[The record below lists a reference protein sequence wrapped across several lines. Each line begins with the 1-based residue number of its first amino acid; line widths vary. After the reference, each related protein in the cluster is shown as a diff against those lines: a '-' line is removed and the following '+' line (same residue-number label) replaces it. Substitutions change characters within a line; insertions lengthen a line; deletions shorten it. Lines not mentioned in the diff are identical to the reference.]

1 MYKNSE
7 LSKNLLTKIKQ
18 ANKIKVRTLDK
29 KITKTIKVMEMV
41 FMVKVISTKEAADL
55 VKDNDVL
62 ATSGFASLGVPE
74 ALLRSL
80 EEKFLVEESPKN
92 LTLMFAAG
100 QGDGKSKGLNHL
112 AHEGLVGKIIGGH
125 FNLAPML
132 GELIRENKVY
142 AYNLPQGIMCN
153 LFRDIASKKT
163 ATISKVGLNTFVD
176 PRVEGGKANSIT
188 KENKEDIVEVIKIL
202 DEENLLYKC
211 PSIDVAFIRG
221 TYADEKG
228 NISMNHE
235 ATFSEATCIAQ
246 AVKNCG
252 GIVIVQVDKVV
263 KAGTLDPRTIK
274 IPGIYVSYIVEAKNK
289 EEQAQVLG
297 YDDDLSLTGDIKVI
311 AGSLEP
317 LELNARKIIGRRA
330 AMELAEGSIVNI
342 GIGVPEAISNVA
354 NEEGI
359 ADSIVLTVEPGPI
372 GGIPQGGKKFGSSV
386 NPECIFDQP
395 TQFDFYDGGG
405 LDIAFLGLA
414 QVDKHGNLNVSK
426 FGTRVAGCGGFI
438 NITQNAK
445 KVFFCGT
452 LTAKGLEVKV
462 ENGEL
467 KILNEGSQKKFI
479 DSVEQITFSGEY
491 AMKIKQPVMYITE
504 RAVFELKE
512 DGLHLIEIAPGIDI
526 KKDILDLMEFAP
538 VIDKDLKLMD
548 KRIFIDEL
556 MDLKK

>member
-1 MYKNSE
+1 MYKDSE

-297 YDDDLSLTGDIKVI
+297 YDDDLSLTGDIKVVT
-311 AGSLEP
+311 GSLEP

-414 QVDKHGNLNVSK
+414 QVDKRGNLNVSK

>member
-18 ANKIKVRTLDK
+18 ANKIKVGTFDK

-41 FMVKVISTKEAADL
+41 FMVKVISTREAANL
-55 VKDNDVL
+55 IKDNDVL

-74 ALLRSL
+74 ALLKGLEERFL
-80 EEKFLVEESPKN
+80 EEKSPNN
-92 LTLMFAAG
+92 LTLMFAAA
-100 QGDGKSKGLNHL
+100 QGDGKSKGLSHL

-132 GELIRENKVY
+132 GELIRDNKVY

-153 LFRDIASKKT
+153 VFRDIASKKT

-188 KENKEDIVEVIKIL
+188 KENEEDIVEVIKIL
-202 DEENLLYKC
+202 GEENLLYKC
-211 PSIDVAFIRG
+211 PSINVAFIRG

-228 NISMNHE
+228 NVSMNHE

-263 KAGTLDPRTIK
+263 KAGMLDPRLVK
-274 IPGIYVSYIVEAKNK
+274 IPGIYVNYIVEAKNK
-289 EEQAQVLG
+289 EDQAQVLG

-311 AGSLEP
+311 ADSLEP

-330 AMELAEGSIVNI
+330 AMELEEGSIVNI
-342 GIGVPEAISNVA
+342 GIGIPEAISNVA

-452 LTAKGLEVKV
+452 FTAKGLEVKV

-467 KILNEGSQKKFI
+467 KIINEGNKKKFI
-479 DSVEQITFSGEY
+479 DSVEQITFSSEY
-491 AMKIKQPVMYITE
+491 ALKVKQPVMYITE

-538 VIDKDLKLMD
+538 VVDKDLKLMD

>member
-1 MYKNSE
+1 M
-7 LSKNLLTKIKQ
+7 SKNLLTKIKQ
-18 ANKIKVRTLDK
+18 ANKIKIRTIDK

-41 FMVKVISTKEAADL
+41 FMVKIISTKEAADL
-55 VKDNDVL
+55 VKNNDVL
-62 ATSGFASLGVPE
+62 ATSGFASLAVPE

-80 EEKFLVEESPKN
+80 EEKFLEEESPKN

-132 GELIRENKVY
+132 GELIRDNKVY

-176 PRVEGGKANSIT
+176 PRVEGGKVNSIT
-188 KENKEDIVEVIKIL
+188 KENKEDIVEVVKIL

-252 GIVIVQVDKVV
+252 GIVVVQVDKVV

-526 KKDILDLMEFAP
+526 KKDILDLMDFAP

>member
-18 ANKIKVRTLDK
+18 ANKIKVGTFDK

-41 FMVKVISTKEAADL
+41 FMVKVISTREAADL
-55 VKDNDVL
+55 IKDNDVL

-74 ALLRSL
+74 ALLKGL
-80 EEKFLVEESPKN
+80 EEKFLEEKSPKN
-92 LTLMFAAG
+92 LTLMFAAA

-153 LFRDIASKKT
+153 VFRDIASKKT

-176 PRVEGGKANSIT
+176 PRVEGGKANLIT
-188 KENKEDIVEVIKIL
+188 KENEEDIVEVIKIL
-202 DEENLLYKC
+202 GEENLLYKC
-211 PSIDVAFIRG
+211 PGINVAFIRG

-228 NISMNHE
+228 NVSMNHE

-263 KAGTLDPRTIK
+263 KAGMLDPRLVK
-274 IPGIYVSYIVEAKNK
+274 IPGIYVNYIVEAKNK
-289 EEQAQVLG
+289 EDQAQVLG

-311 AGSLEP
+311 ADSLEP

-330 AMELAEGSIVNI
+330 AMELEEGSIVNI
-342 GIGVPEAISNVA
+342 GIGIPEAISNVA

-452 LTAKGLEVKV
+452 FTAKGLEVKV

-467 KILNEGSQKKFI
+467 KIINEGNKKKFI
-479 DSVEQITFSGEY
+479 DSVEQITFSSEY
-491 AMKIKQPVMYITE
+491 ALKVKQPVMYITE

-538 VIDKDLKLMD
+538 VVDKDLKLMD

-556 MDLKK
+556 MDLEK

>member
-1 MYKNSE
+1 M
-7 LSKNLLTKIKQ
+7 
-18 ANKIKVRTLDK
+18 VR
-29 KITKTIKVMEMV
+29 I
-41 FMVKVISTKEAADL
+41 ISSREAANL

-74 ALLRSL
+74 ALLKSL
-80 EEKFLVEESPKN
+80 EEKYLEEKKPRN

-100 QGDGKSKGLNHL
+100 QGDGESKGLNHL
-112 AHEGLVGKIIGGH
+112 AHEELVGEIIGGH

-132 GELIRENKVY
+132 GELIRNNKVY

-176 PRVEGGKANSIT
+176 PRVEGGKANLIT
-188 KENKEDIVEVIKIL
+188 KENKEDIVEVIEIL
-202 DEENLLYKC
+202 GEENLLYKC

-228 NISMNHE
+228 NISMSHE

-246 AVKNCG
+246 AVKNCN

-263 KAGTLDPRTIK
+263 KAGTLDPRSIK
-274 IPGIYVSYIVEAKNK
+274 IPGIYVNYIVEAKSK
-289 EEQAQVLG
+289 EDQAQVLG
-297 YDDDLSLTGDIKVI
+297 YSDDPSLTGDIKVVT
-311 AGSLEP
+311 GSLEP
-317 LELNARKIIGRRA
+317 LKLDERKIIGRRA
-330 AMELAEGSIVNI
+330 AMELTEGSIVNI

-354 NEEGI
+354 NEEEI

-405 LDIAFLGLA
+405 LDMAFLGLA

-438 NITQNAK
+438 NITQNSK

-452 LTAKGLEVKV
+452 FTTKGLEVKV

-467 KILNEGSQKKFI
+467 KIISEGSKKKFV
-479 DSVEQITFSGEY
+479 DSVEQITFSSKY
-491 AMKIKQPVMYITE
+491 AMKVNQPVMYITE
-504 RAVFELKE
+504 RAVFELRE

-526 KKDILDLMEFAP
+526 KKDILNLMEFTP
-538 VIDKDLKLMD
+538 IIDKDLKLMD
-548 KRIFIDEL
+548 KRIFTDEL
-556 MDLKK
+556 MSLKK

>member
-18 ANKIKVRTLDK
+18 ANKIKVGTFDK

-41 FMVKVISTKEAADL
+41 FMVKVISTREAANL
-55 VKDNDVL
+55 IKDNDVL

-74 ALLRSL
+74 ALLKGL
-80 EEKFLVEESPKN
+80 EEKFLEEKSPKN
-92 LTLMFAAG
+92 LALMFAAA

-132 GELIRENKVY
+132 GELIRDNKVY

-153 LFRDIASKKT
+153 VFRDIASKKT

-188 KENKEDIVEVIKIL
+188 KENEKDIVEVIKIL
-202 DEENLLYKC
+202 GEENLLYKC
-211 PSIDVAFIRG
+211 PSINVAFIRG

-228 NISMNHE
+228 NVSMNHE

-263 KAGTLDPRTIK
+263 KAGMLDPRLVK
-274 IPGIYVSYIVEAKNK
+274 IPGIYVNYIVEAKNK
-289 EEQAQVLG
+289 EDQAQVLG

-311 AGSLEP
+311 ADSLEP

-330 AMELAEGSIVNI
+330 AMELEEGSIVNI
-342 GIGVPEAISNVA
+342 GIGIPEAISNVA

-452 LTAKGLEVKV
+452 FTAKGLEVKV

-467 KILNEGSQKKFI
+467 KIINEGNKKKFV
-479 DSVEQITFSGEY
+479 DSVEQITFSSEY
-491 AMKIKQPVMYITE
+491 ALKVKQPVMYITE

-538 VIDKDLKLMD
+538 VVDKDLKLMD

>member
-1 MYKNSE
+1 
-7 LSKNLLTKIKQ
+7 
-18 ANKIKVRTLDK
+18 
-29 KITKTIKVMEMV
+29 
-41 FMVKVISTKEAADL
+41 MVKVISTREAANL
-55 VKDNDVL
+55 IKDNDVL

-74 ALLRSL
+74 ALLKGL
-80 EEKFLVEESPKN
+80 EEKFLEEKSPKN
-92 LTLMFAAG
+92 LALMFAAA

-132 GELIRENKVY
+132 GELIRDNKVY

-153 LFRDIASKKT
+153 VFRDIASKKT

-188 KENKEDIVEVIKIL
+188 KENEKDIVEVIKIL
-202 DEENLLYKC
+202 GEENLLYKC
-211 PSIDVAFIRG
+211 PSINVAFIRG

-228 NISMNHE
+228 NVSMNHE

-263 KAGTLDPRTIK
+263 KAGMLDPRLVK
-274 IPGIYVSYIVEAKNK
+274 IPGIYVNYIVEAKNK
-289 EEQAQVLG
+289 EDQAQVLG

-311 AGSLEP
+311 ADSLEP

-330 AMELAEGSIVNI
+330 AMELEEGSIVNI
-342 GIGVPEAISNVA
+342 GIGIPEAISNVA

-452 LTAKGLEVKV
+452 FTAKGLEVKV

-467 KILNEGSQKKFI
+467 KIINEGNKKKFV
-479 DSVEQITFSGEY
+479 DSVEQITFSSEY
-491 AMKIKQPVMYITE
+491 ALKVKQPVMYITE

-538 VIDKDLKLMD
+538 VVDKDLKLMD